1 MLNFI
6 KNKNH
11 GNIILIYHS
20 SFDENDMERDK
31 FIENVTPENI
41 ITQINFLKNFYNIVP
56 LDYLFS
62 KECGEN
68 NMAIT
73 FDDCYEN
80 LFTMILPE
88 LVKMKIYSTIFLIGN
103 SFDDKIFWREKITY
117 LMRSK
122 SLFSEFK
129 SLYST
134 KFKYPINLDSF
145 YRDSKSYKFNS
156 GNLDQ
161 CIDDFLMQK
170 NISLNTNLLSD
181 KSKLID
187 SEYVNYGNH
196 TLNHYVLS
204 TLSYEQQL
212 HEIESNQKFLDSL
225 NLNLS
230 QVLALP
236 FGGFPDFNDNTI
248 LALNQL
254 GINKVLLNNNL
265 INQKT
270 MTQLKNS
277 NVDYLERLT
286 TSNNKYL
293 FYYRMFKHMINI

>member
-1 MLNFI
+1 M
-6 KNKNH
+6 
-11 GNIILIYHS
+11 
-20 SFDENDMERDK
+20 
-31 FIENVTPENI
+31 
-41 ITQINFLKNFYNIVP
+41 
-56 LDYLFS
+56 
-62 KECGEN
+62 
-68 NMAIT
+68 
-73 FDDCYEN
+73 
-80 LFTMILPE
+80 
-88 LVKMKIYSTIFLIGN
+88 
-103 SFDDKIFWREKITY
+103 
-117 LMRSK
+117 
-122 SLFSEFK
+122 
-129 SLYST
+129 
-134 KFKYPINLDSF
+134 
-145 YRDSKSYKFNS
+145 
-156 GNLDQ
+156 
-161 CIDDFLMQK
+161 
-170 NISLNTNLLSD
+170 LSD

-230 QVLALP
+230 QVFAFP
-236 FGGFPDFNDNTI
+236 FGRFPDFNENS
-248 LALNQL
+248 LSALSDL

>member
-6 KNKNH
+6 KNTNN
-11 GNIILIYHS
+11 GNIVLIYHS
-20 SFDENDMERDK
+20 SFDKKNKARDEY
-31 FIENVTPENI
+31 IHNVTPNNI
-41 ITQINFLKNFYNIVP
+41 ITQINFLKNYYKIIPVDDF
-56 LDYLFS
+56 FS
-62 KECGEN
+62 TDIGQN

-73 FDDCYEN
+73 FDDGYEN
-80 LFTMILPE
+80 LFTTIVPE
-88 LVKMKIYSTIFLIGN
+88 LIKMKIYSTIFLIGS
-103 SFDDKIFWREKITY
+103 SFEKKIFWREKITY
-117 LMRSK
+117 LISNK
-122 SLFSEFK
+122 SLFSEFH
-129 SLYST
+129 SLYSE

-161 CIDDFLMQK
+161 CIDEFLTQK

-230 QVLALP
+230 QVFAFP
-236 FGGFPDFNDNTI
+236 FGRFPDFNENS
-248 LALNQL
+248 LSALSDL

>member
-31 FIENVTPENI
+31 FIENVTPDNI

-103 SFDDKIFWREKITY
+103 SFDDKIFWREKIFCGWGKQIAWKRT
-117 LMRSK
+117 
-122 SLFSEFK
+122 LFAEHDV
-129 SLYST
+129 L
-134 KFKYPINLDSF
+134 IL
-145 YRDSKSYKFNS
+145 
-156 GNLDQ
+156 
-161 CIDDFLMQK
+161 
-170 NISLNTNLLSD
+170 
-181 KSKLID
+181 SKLSRVI
-187 SEYVNYGNH
+187 
-196 TLNHYVLS
+196 
-204 TLSYEQQL
+204 
-212 HEIESNQKFLDSL
+212 
-225 NLNLS
+225 
-230 QVLALP
+230 
-236 FGGFPDFNDNTI
+236 
-248 LALNQL
+248 
-254 GINKVLLNNNL
+254 
-265 INQKT
+265 
-270 MTQLKNS
+270 KN
-277 NVDYLERLT
+277 V
-286 TSNNKYL
+286 
-293 FYYRMFKHMINI
+293 

>member
-6 KNKNH
+6 KNTNN
-11 GNIILIYHS
+11 GNIVLIYHS
-20 SFDENDMERDK
+20 SFDKKNKARDEY
-31 FIENVTPENI
+31 IHNVTPNNI
-41 ITQINFLKNFYNIVP
+41 ITQINFLKKYYKIIPVDDF
-56 LDYLFS
+56 FS
-62 KECGEN
+62 TDIGQN

-73 FDDCYEN
+73 FDDGYEN
-80 LFTMILPE
+80 LFTTIVPE
-88 LVKMKIYSTIFLIGN
+88 LIKMKIYSTIFLIGS
-103 SFDDKIFWREKITY
+103 SFEKKIFWREKITY
-117 LMRSK
+117 LISNK
-122 SLFSEFK
+122 SLFSEFH
-129 SLYST
+129 SLYSE
-134 KFKYPINLDSF
+134 KFKYPINVDSF

-161 CIDDFLMQK
+161 CIDDFLTQK

-230 QVLALP
+230 QVFAFP
-236 FGGFPDFNDNTI
+236 FGRFPDFNENS
-248 LALNQL
+248 LSALSDL

>member
-1 MLNFI
+1 MFKYI
-6 KNKNH
+6 KNKNN

-20 SFDENDMERDK
+20 SFDQKDSERDK
-31 FIENVTPENI
+31 FIHNVTPNNI
-41 ITQINFLKNFYNIVP
+41 ITQINLLKDYYNIVP
-56 LDYLFS
+56 IDDMFS
-62 KECGEN
+62 KDSGEN

-73 FDDCYEN
+73 FDDGYEN
-80 LFTMILPE
+80 LFTTIVPE
-88 LVKMKIYSTIFLIGN
+88 LVKMKIHSSVFLIGN
-103 SFDDKIFWREKITY
+103 SFDKKIFWREKITY
-117 LMRSK
+117 LINNK
-122 SLFSEFK
+122 SLFSEFH
-129 SLYST
+129 SLYSE

-161 CIDDFLMQK
+161 CIDDFLTQK

-204 TLSYEQQL
+204 TLSYDQQL
-212 HEIESNQKFLDSL
+212 HEIESNQIFLDSL

-230 QVLALP
+230 QVFAFP
-236 FGGFPDFNDNTI
+236 FGGFPDFNENTI